1 MYSYIKGTVE
11 EIYLDR
17 IVLENN
23 GIGYE
28 INVSSFTAQSVQKGK
43 DAKIFTKLIV
53 REDDMSLCGFASRKE
68 LEMFKLLT
76 SVSKIGPKVGLGILS
91 CATPPQLSAYILSED
106 IAKLSK
112 CPGVGKKTAERII
125 LELKDKVDKESA
137 EFEATLFNQA
147 PTGLELDEA
156 VEALLALGYSNVEAK
171 EAVQKFKKDGL
182 KTEDLIKKSLTYLMS
197 K

>member
-53 REDDMSLCGFASRKE
+53 
-68 LEMFKLLT
+68 
-76 SVSKIGPKVGLGILS
+76 
-91 CATPPQLSAYILSED
+91 
-106 IAKLSK
+106 
-112 CPGVGKKTAERII
+112 
-125 LELKDKVDKESA
+125 
-137 EFEATLFNQA
+137 
-147 PTGLELDEA
+147 
-156 VEALLALGYSNVEAK
+156 
-171 EAVQKFKKDGL
+171 
-182 KTEDLIKKSLTYLMS
+182 
-197 K
+197 

>member
-1 MYSYIKGTVE
+1 MYSYIKGIVE

-17 IVLENN
+17 IILENN
-23 GIGYE
+23 GNGYE

-43 DAKIFTKLIV
+43 SAKIFTKLIV
-53 REDDMSLCGFASRKE
+53 REDDMSLCGFSTQME

-125 LELKDKVDKESA
+125 LELKDKVDKDMA

-156 VEALLALGYSNVEAK
+156 LEALLALGYSSTEAK

>member
-17 IVLENN
+17 IVLENY

-182 KTEDLIKKSLTYLMS
+182 KTEDLIKKALTYLMT

>member
-1 MYSYIKGTVE
+1 MYSYIKGIVE

-17 IVLENN
+17 IILENN

-43 DAKIFTKLIV
+43 SAKIFTKLIV
-53 REDDMSLCGFASRKE
+53 REDDMSLCGFSTQME

-125 LELKDKVDKESA
+125 LELKDKVDKDMA

-156 VEALLALGYSNVEAK
+156 LEALLALGYSEK
-171 EAVQKFKKDGL
+171 EAESALKKVNRQ
-182 KTEDLIKKSLTYLMS
+182 ESVENIIKECLRVLMG
-197 K
+197 